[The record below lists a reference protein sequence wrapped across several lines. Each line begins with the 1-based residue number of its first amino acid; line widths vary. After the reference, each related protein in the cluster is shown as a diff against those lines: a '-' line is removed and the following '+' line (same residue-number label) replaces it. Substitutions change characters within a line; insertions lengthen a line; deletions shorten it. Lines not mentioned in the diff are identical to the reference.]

1 MNRMWIAGVAL
12 IVAFAFP
19 SVMLAHEGHAHRVMG
34 TVSAITAT
42 QLDIRTGDGT
52 MVVVALD
59 AKTVY
64 QSGKTKVDAK
74 LLKVGG
80 RVVVS
85 ALLAEGA
92 KIATAQT
99 VQLAVPATTA
109 SR

>member
-1 MNRMWIAGVAL
+1 MNRTWIVGVAL

-19 SVMLAHEGHAHRVMG
+19 SVMLAHEGHPHRVMG

-42 QLDIRTGDGT
+42 QIDVKTADGKT
-52 MVVVALD
+52 VAITLD

-64 QSGKTKVDAK
+64 QSGRTKVESK
-74 LLKVGG
+74 MVKVGE

-85 ALLAEGA
+85 ALQAAGA

-99 VQLAVPATTA
+99 VQLAVPTTTA

>member
-1 MNRMWIAGVAL
+1 MNRMWIVAVAL

-19 SVMLAHEGHAHRVMG
+19 SVMLAHEGHPHRVMG

-42 QLDIRTGDGT
+42 QIDVKTADGKT
-52 MVVVALD
+52 VAITLD

-64 QSGKTKVDAK
+64 QSGKTKVEAK
-74 LLKVGG
+74 MVKVGE

-109 SR
+109 VH

>member
-1 MNRMWIAGVAL
+1 MNRTRIAGLAL
-12 IVAFAFP
+12 IVALAFP
-19 SVMLAHEGHAHRVMG
+19 SLLLAHEGHPHRVMG
-34 TVSAITAT
+34 TVSAVTAT
-42 QLDIRTGDGT
+42 QLDIKTTEGKI
-52 MVVVALD
+52 VVVALD

-64 QSGKTKVDAK
+64 QSGKTKVDGK
-74 LLKVGG
+74 MLKVGE

-85 ALLAEGA
+85 ALQAEGA